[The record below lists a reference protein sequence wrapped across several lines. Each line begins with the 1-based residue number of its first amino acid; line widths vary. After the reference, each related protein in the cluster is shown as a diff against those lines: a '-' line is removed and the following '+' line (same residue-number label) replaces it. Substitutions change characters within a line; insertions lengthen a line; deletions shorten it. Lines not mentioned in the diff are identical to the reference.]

1 MVLPRFNLLEQ
12 LNINII
18 SAQKASKVDS
28 KRRSFDNGDI
38 PEVFRWMHDV
48 ASLLAYKEGVTWI
61 QVKYKQDLIDRME
74 QREARKSAGEDA
86 GALPPL
92 LEKQLLDFVNE
103 RQEGYMQRMIQL
115 LELYAKSKWGGKDKL

>member
-1 MVLPRFNLLEQ
+1 MVSPRFNLLEQ
-12 LNINII
+12 LNINIT

-28 KRRSFDNGDI
+28 KSRSFDNGDI
-38 PEVFRWMHDV
+38 PEVLRRMHDV

-74 QREARKSAGEDA
+74 QREARKSSGEDA
-86 GALPPL
+86 DALPPL

-103 RQEGYMQRMIQL
+103 RREGYMQSMIQL
-115 LELYAKSKWGGKDKL
+115 LELYAKSKWGGKDKS